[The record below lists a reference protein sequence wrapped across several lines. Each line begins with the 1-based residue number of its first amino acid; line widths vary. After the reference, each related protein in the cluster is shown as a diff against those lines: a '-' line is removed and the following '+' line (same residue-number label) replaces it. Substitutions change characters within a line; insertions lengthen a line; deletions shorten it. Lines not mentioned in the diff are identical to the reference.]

1 MEALKTKK
9 LSNKKFSGLVA
20 AVVAI
25 ASVAAFIP
33 SYAFAVSWICQKSA
47 ECMEAAER
55 EAAAQAKAN
64 EAQATANE
72 YQAKVN
78 QLEAEVANMTAQ
90 IAESEARAE
99 ELQHQIEETEAKLK
113 EQQGILADLL
123 IQIHFESR
131 TDSLSILASSK
142 TLSDYAERQN
152 RIETLKNQI
161 NLSAGYIK
169 EAKEKLEADKASV
182 EEIIESQKAMR
193 SVLATKQAEQQDLVA
208 KYAADAS
215 AYTADAEAARAAET
229 AAIEAYQRE
238 HPELFGGNGARV
250 YNGYNTYPWQADCPG
265 RADTY
270 GTSINGRYIGGYV
283 CECVSYVGWK
293 AYEAYGVYLSWG
305 NANTWDDVGR
315 AKGIVDRTPA
325 PKTIAQTDAGWAGHV
340 FWVESINADG
350 SLNVTEYNN
359 WYATGLYTGNYHMHD
374 FGGRVVPA
382 SEVSSYN
389 YIHVDRL

>member
-1 MEALKTKK
+1 MKARKHKQLPKQ
-9 LSNKKFSGLVA
+9 KFAGIVA
-20 AVVAI
+20 AIVAVM
-25 ASVAAFIP
+25 SVAALIP
-33 SYAFAVSWICQKSA
+33 SYAFSVSWICQKSP
-47 ECMEAAER
+47 ECMAAAEK

-90 IAESEARAE
+90 IAESEARAK
-99 ELQHQIEETEAKLK
+99 ELQNQIEETEKKLH

-123 IQIHFESR
+123 IQIHFENK

-142 TLSDYAERQN
+142 TLSDYAEKQN
-152 RIETLKNQI
+152 RVETLKNQI
-161 NLSAGYIK
+161 NLSATYIK
-169 EAKEKLEADKASV
+169 DAKQKLEEDKKSV

-215 AYTADAEAARAAET
+215 AFAADAEAARAAET

-238 HPELFGGNGARV
+238 HPELFGGNGAKV
-250 YNGYNTYPWQADCPG
+250 YNGYNTYPWQADCPS

-315 AKGIVDRTPA
+315 AKGIVDHTPA
-325 PKTIAQTDAGWAGHV
+325 PKSIAQTDAGWAGHV
-340 FWVESINADG
+340 FWVESVNADG

-382 SEVSSYN
+382 YEVSQYN